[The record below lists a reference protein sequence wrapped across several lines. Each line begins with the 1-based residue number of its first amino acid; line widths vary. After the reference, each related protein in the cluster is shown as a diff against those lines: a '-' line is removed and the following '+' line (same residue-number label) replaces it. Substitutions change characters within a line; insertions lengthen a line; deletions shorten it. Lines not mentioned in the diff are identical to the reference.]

1 MHAELDKV
9 IGTDRMITVAD
20 KILLP
25 YTQAVVMETQRLC
38 NLISSNLLRKT
49 SKEIQ
54 VNGMRIPKGTIMI
67 PQISTVMADP
77 KVSWFGVERVGK
89 CFWDGLGKE
98 W

>member
-77 KVSWFGVERVGK
+77 KVSWFGTERVGK
-89 CFWDGLGKE
+89 GF
-98 W
+98 